1 MTSGELRMI
10 QEQQRRRVLRFVRH
24 GATAANVLR
33 LRCGGDL
40 DLDLVAAGRNQAAEV
55 AREIAKLEPP
65 VRLIITT
72 GLRRTIETASIIA
85 RALGQVTLLVEPD
98 FAERRL
104 GEWNLRS
111 IERTQSWFDQGLT
124 PPGGESSHAFAAR
137 IAGAAERLRV
147 CLPHAPLLVGSKGVA
162 RVLGEL
168 SGRPGTRDL
177 GNAALVEFDLSE
189 ELCTAFAGE
198 PS

>member
-1 MTSGELRMI
+1 MK
-10 QEQQRRRVLRFVRH
+10 QKQQGLCVLRFVRH

-40 DLDLVAAGRNQAAEV
+40 DLDLIAAGRRQAAQV
-55 AREIAKLEPP
+55 ARKIANFEPP
-65 VRLIITT
+65 VRVIVTS

-85 RALGQVTLLVEPD
+85 RVLGHVRLLVEPE

-111 IERTQSWFDQGLT
+111 IERTQPWFDEGLT
-124 PPGGESSHAFAAR
+124 PPGGESSQAFAAR
-137 IAGAAERLRV
+137 IARAAQRLMV
-147 CLPHAPLLVGSKGVA
+147 CLPEAPLMVGSKGVA

-168 SGRPGTRDL
+168 SGRPTACEL
-177 GNAALVEFDLSE
+177 GNAAFAEFDLSHN
-189 ELCTAFAGE
+189 LCTALAGE

>member
-1 MTSGELRMI
+1 MGCRELPMI
-10 QEQQRRRVLRFVRH
+10 EEQQRRCVLRFVRH

-40 DLDLVAAGRNQAAEV
+40 DLDLVAAGRKQASEV
-55 AREIAKLEPP
+55 ARQIAKLEPP
-65 VRLIITT
+65 VRLIITS
-72 GLRRTIETASIIA
+72 GLRRTIETATIIA
-85 RALGQVTLLVEPD
+85 YALGSVTLLVEPD

-137 IAGAAERLRV
+137 IARAAQRLKV

-168 SGRPGTRDL
+168 SGRPGLREL
-177 GNAALVEFDLSE
+177 GNATLAEFDLSD
-189 ELCTAFAGE
+189 ELCTAVAGE
-198 PS
+198 LA

>member
-1 MTSGELRMI
+1 MTE
-10 QEQQRRRVLRFVRH
+10 EQQRRRVLRFVRH

-40 DLDLVAAGRNQAAEV
+40 DLDLVAAGREQAAQV
-55 AREIAKLEPP
+55 AREIAELDPP
-65 VRLIITT
+65 VRLIITS

-124 PPGGESSHAFAAR
+124 PPGGESAHAFAAR
-137 IAGAAERLRV
+137 IVRAAGRLRE

>member
-1 MTSGELRMI
+1 MASGELPMVE
-10 QEQQRRRVLRFVRH
+10 EQQGQRVLRFVRH

-40 DLDLVAAGRNQAAEV
+40 DLDLVAAGRKQAAQV
-55 AREIAKLEPP
+55 AREIANLEPP
-65 VRLIITT
+65 VRLIITSD
-72 GLRRTIETASIIA
+72 LRRTIETARIIA

-124 PPGGESSHAFAAR
+124 PPGGESSHVFAAR
-137 IAGAAERLRV
+137 IARAAERLRV

-177 GNAALVEFDLSE
+177 GNAELVEFDLSE